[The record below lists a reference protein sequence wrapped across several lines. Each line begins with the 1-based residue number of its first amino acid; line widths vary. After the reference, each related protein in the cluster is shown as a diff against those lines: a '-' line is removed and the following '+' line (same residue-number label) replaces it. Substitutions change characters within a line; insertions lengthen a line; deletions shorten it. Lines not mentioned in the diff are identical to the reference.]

1 MKIQKISLFF
11 LLVFSLLIIACGQ
24 KEEKKS
30 EPQLEIKVKTS
41 EKINFA
47 YVENVGSYAEL
58 GPVFA
63 QVMQYAM
70 GKEITGMPMGIFYD
84 DPSVVAEE
92 SLRCEI
98 GVPVAEGFEPEPPF
112 QVKELP
118 PQEVA
123 FVVLKGSYAE
133 IATKYDQIMKWIQ
146 ENGYMMVGPPREIY
160 LKGGEE
166 VPESEYLTEIQFP
179 IAKGY

>member
-1 MKIQKISLFF
+1 MKIQKVYSLF
-11 LLVFSLLIIACGQ
+11 LLILFLLIITCGQ
-24 KEEKKS
+24 KEEKKA
-30 EPQLEIKVKTS
+30 EPTLEIKIKTT

-47 YVENVGSYAEL
+47 YVENVGSYAQL
-58 GPVFA
+58 GPVFG

-84 DPSVVAEE
+84 DPAVVSEE

-98 GVPVAEGFEPEPPF
+98 GIAVPEGFEPDPPF
-112 QVKELP
+112 LVKELP

-133 IATKYDQIMKWIQ
+133 IAKEYGKIMKWIQ

-166 VPESEYLTEIQFP
+166 VPESEFLTEVQFP
-179 IAKGY
+179 VAKGY